1 MGQAVW
7 LSGRVRQGEEE
18 ISNANSPYANFGIL
32 FSTDV
37 CIHYDF

>member
-7 LSGRVRQGEEE
+7 LSGHVRQGEE

-32 FSTDV
+32 FTMDV